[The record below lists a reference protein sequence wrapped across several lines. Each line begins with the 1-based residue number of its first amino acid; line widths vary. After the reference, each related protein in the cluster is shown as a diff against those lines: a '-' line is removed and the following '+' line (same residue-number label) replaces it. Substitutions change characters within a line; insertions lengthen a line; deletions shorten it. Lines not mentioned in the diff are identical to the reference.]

1 MKRLA
6 LIILLIAGIVSC
18 QKSKEGLVVSKIQKA
33 SKLATA
39 EFALNKAIVATKGKT
54 LFWVIKLN
62 EAIFV
67 ANTKAVI
74 KAGIDLEK
82 LKKDDISI
90 NGKSIR
96 IVLPSVEILNFS
108 YPIDKVVIDSTIS
121 DNAFLNKFTIKE
133 YDQIL
138 EDAELKIRDAI
149 PYLGIEE
156 ATKQKTRSLLETLL
170 RGLGY
175 TEIFLEFQEGL
186 RLDGVVYK
194 PSVADS
200 LIFKE

>member
-6 LIILLIAGIVSC
+6 LLVLIITLIVSC
-18 QKSKEGLVVSKIQKA
+18 QKNKEGLVVSKIQKA

-39 EFALNKAIVATKGKT
+39 EFTLNKAIVATKGKT

-67 ANTKAVI
+67 ANTRAVI

-108 YPIDKVVIDSTIS
+108 YPIDQVVIDSTIS

-138 EDAELKIRDAI
+138 ENAELKIRDAI

-175 TEIFLEFQEGL
+175 TEIFLEFQDGIQ
-186 RLDGVVYK
+186 LDGVVFK
-194 PSVADS
+194 PSVTDS

>member
-6 LIILLIAGIVSC
+6 LIVLIIAGMVSC
-18 QKSKEGLVVSKIQKA
+18 QKNKEGLVVSKIQKA

-39 EFALNKAIVATKGKT
+39 EFTLNKAVVATKGKT

-96 IVLPSVEILNFS
+96 IVMPSVEILNFS
-108 YPIDKVVIDSTIS
+108 YPIDQVVIDSTIS

-186 RLDGVVYK
+186 QLDGVVYK